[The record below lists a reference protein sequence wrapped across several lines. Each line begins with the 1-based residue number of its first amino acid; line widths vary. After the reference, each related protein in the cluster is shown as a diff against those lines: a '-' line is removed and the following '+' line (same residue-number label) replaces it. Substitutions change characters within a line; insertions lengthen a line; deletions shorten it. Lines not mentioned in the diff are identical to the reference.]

1 MVMMIAIII
10 KITIIIIINKLY
22 KFLGYEQAKKIDVKR
37 VMWRV
42 NKEMNKRM
50 EQWIVMSL
58 YNENLIKATNRR
70 VIPVLGH
77 IMR

>member
-1 MVMMIAIII
+1 M
-10 KITIIIIINKLY
+10 
-22 KFLGYEQAKKIDVKR
+22 E
-37 VMWRV
+37 RV

-58 YNENLIKATNRR
+58 HNENLIKATNRR